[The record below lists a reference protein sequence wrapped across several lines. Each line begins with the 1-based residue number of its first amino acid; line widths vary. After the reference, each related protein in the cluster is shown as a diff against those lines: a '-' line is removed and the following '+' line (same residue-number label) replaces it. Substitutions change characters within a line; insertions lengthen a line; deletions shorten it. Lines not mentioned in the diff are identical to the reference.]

1 MKELAGHAPPR
12 YELDTPSCDDWGE
25 TLERGRALES
35 TTYTQMLSRDDST
48 IRAIAGSSKRV
59 LRLAESRSRD
69 HGCPQPPP
77 RIRTSGFPASG
88 SCLR

>member
-35 TTYTQMLSRDDST
+35 TTYTQMLS
-48 IRAIAGSSKRV
+48 
-59 LRLAESRSRD
+59 LRRLHYKGYRRLQQA
-69 HGCPQPPP
+69 CPPTC
-77 RIRTSGFPASG
+77 RKSE
-88 SCLR
+88 

>member
-35 TTYTQMLSRDDST
+35 TTYTQMLSFDDST
-48 IRAIAGSSKRV
+48 IRAIADSSKRV
-59 LRLAESRSRD
+59 RPSLKGD
-69 HGCPQPPP
+69 QKHV
-77 RIRTSGFPASG
+77 FPDS
-88 SCLR
+88 